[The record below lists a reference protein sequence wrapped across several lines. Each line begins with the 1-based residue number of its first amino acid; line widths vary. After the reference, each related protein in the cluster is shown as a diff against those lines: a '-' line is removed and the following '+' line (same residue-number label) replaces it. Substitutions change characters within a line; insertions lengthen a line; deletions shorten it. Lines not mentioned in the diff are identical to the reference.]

1 MRALFDYDP
10 TEDNLIPCK
19 EIGVSFK
26 HGDILQVCL
35 YSQKVIFL
43 VFIMYNLWLINILH
57 FILN

>member
-35 YSQKVIFL
+35 FIQNYSFL
-43 VFIMYNLWLINILH
+43 NF
-57 FILN
+57 